1 MPQSYAVNE
10 SCPST
15 EGGSSAPVFASA
27 SGSCGQ
33 SDSASPIVPP
43 PLPLSAPKEVIINF
57 VWDDGSLPLA
67 IPINQKIGMLLH
79 NVVLFSGTAVY

>member
-10 SCPST
+10 SCHST

-27 SGSCGQ
+27 GGSCMR

-43 PLPLSAPKEVIINF
+43 PLPASAPKEVIINF

-67 IPINQKIGMLLH
+67 IPVNQKIGMLSILYFKW
-79 NVVLFSGTAVY
+79 NRM